1 MVAAIS
7 GYMTVRHA
15 GRAKFTY
22 GKCHMTE
29 HGTGI
34 LFAGFN
40 AFLIGNTILSGLDQ
54 ILCRTYNAYHRENTQ
69 GNRQIALPCP
79 V

>member
-22 GKCHMTE
+22 GKCHVTE
-29 HGTGI
+29 HS
-34 LFAGFN
+34 AGVLLAGLN
-40 AFLIGNTILSGLDQ
+40 AFLIGNTILSCLNQ
-54 ILCRTYNAYHRENTQ
+54 VLRRTHDAYDRENTQ
-69 GNRQIALPCP
+69 GHR
-79 V
+79 